1 MIDPTMRRQV
11 RAAARRPP
19 CSQPRF
25 DGWLRLE
32 SSGWYVQVSDFL
44 NEDAAASLVGDD
56 AAWRFAV
63 EEWRRRRPSVFRRAQ
78 RRAWRADEETLA
90 AQACLLVAA
99 TKHLRT
105 LRPMSDAAG

>member
-1 MIDPTMRRQV
+1 VADPTRRRQV
-11 RAAARRPP
+11 RAAARRAP
-19 CSQPRF
+19 STQPRF

-32 SSGWYVQVSDFL
+32 SSGWYVQVSDVV

-56 AAWRFAV
+56 TVWRFAV
-63 EEWRRRRPSVFRRAQ
+63 EEWRHRRPSVFRRAQ
-78 RRAWRADEETLA
+78 RRAWRAEEDVLA
-90 AQACLLVAA
+90 TQACLLVEA